1 MICYHLT
8 RQMDENIIQAN
19 NVIRKKGI
27 SCNTAPPVSKENA
40 QKLDVKALSR
50 CCWLFKCEISD
61 LLKFTDEE
69 R

>member
-27 SCNTAPPVSKENA
+27 SCNTAPPVSKE
-40 QKLDVKALSR
+40 
-50 CCWLFKCEISD
+50 KCTETGCKGIEQM
-61 LLKFTDEE
+61 LLAF
-69 R
+69 